1 MQNNSRHGIVIISYT
16 GAGAQLQEK
25 LVRILGG
32 MVPEED
38 VYQFGYRKPETD
50 FSDANSIA
58 VFSKTEEI
66 LDQHFDTAELIV
78 FISAT
83 GIAVRK
89 IAPYLKSKTTD
100 PAVLCMDEM
109 GRFVIPLV
117 SGHLGGAN
125 AWAQKIT
132 DVTGAVAVITTATD
146 IEKVFAVD
154 LFAKKNGLLIVDSSR
169 IKEVSARL
177 LAGEKVGICTNYAIG
192 GNVPEGLVYCKKHD
206 RPECGITITENA
218 MLPQQFDIECRMMP
232 KNLVLGIGCRKKTPA
247 DALEEFIRKVMEKNG
262 LDIRRVC
269 AVASIDIKKEEEG
282 ILEAAG
288 HLGVPFQVYDAET
301 LRSCEGKFTASAFV
315 EAQVG
320 VDNVCERSSMHAAG
334 AGAELLVR
342 KTAADG
348 MTVSVAAQEVHLDW

>member
-1 MQNNSRHGIVIISYT
+1 MQCTNRHGVVTISYT
-16 GAGAQLQEK
+16 SLGAQLQGK
-25 LVRILGG
+25 LGG
-32 MVPEED
+32 VFQAIEPDAE
-38 VYQFGYRKPETD
+38 VYAYGYRKAKEHTDDAETID
-50 FSDANSIA
+50 TFE
-58 VFSKTEEI
+58 KTEDI
-66 LDQHFDTAELIV
+66 LERHFDMAEVIL
-78 FISAT
+78 FISAA

-125 AWAQKIT
+125 AWAQKIAEQI
-132 DVTGAVAVITTATD
+132 GATAVITTATD
-146 IEKVFAVD
+146 GRGIFAVD
-154 LFAKKNGLLIVDSSR
+154 LFAKKNGLLIADSSR

-206 RPECGITITENA
+206 RPKCGITITENA
-218 MLPQQFDIECRMMP
+218 MLPQQFDIECRMIP
-232 KNLVLGIGCRKKTPA
+232 KNLVLGIGCRKKTSA
-247 DALEEFIRKVMEKNG
+247 DALEEFIRKVMKKNG

-282 ILEAAG
+282 ILEAAR

-320 VDNVCERSSMHAAG
+320 VDNVCERSSMYAAG